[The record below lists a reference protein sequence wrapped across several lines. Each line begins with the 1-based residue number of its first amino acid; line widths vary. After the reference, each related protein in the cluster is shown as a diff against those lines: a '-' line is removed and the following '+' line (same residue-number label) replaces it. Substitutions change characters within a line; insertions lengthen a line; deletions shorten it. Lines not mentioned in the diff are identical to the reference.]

1 MSLTSVLPGLVRSC
15 GICDSIREYIRE
27 ANAQRKFDDAKT
39 LKISLEEIQQEIARL
54 ADMS

>member
-1 MSLTSVLPGLVRSC
+1 LLPFANAFL
-15 GICDSIREYIRE
+15 DLIREYIRE

-54 ADMS
+54 AAMS